1 MTESPASVDEEI
13 ESAEQDMPEDDVERL
28 HGSAVVVN
36 NNQTVV
42 HTGKAEYH
50 DLIQSLNDDG
60 YGVCVDLCGVD
71 YLGND
76 TRSLPVTVT
85 AERFELVVNLLDVQ
99 ASRRLRVR
107 VQLSEAAPMVAT
119 ITDIHPGAEA
129 MEREANDMF
138 GLEFEGHPDPTP
150 ILLPDDWQGHPLRKD
165 YSMGRIPV
173 QFKAVD
179 GR

>member
-1 MTESPASVDEEI
+1 MTEPPASLDEET
-13 ESAEQDMPEDDVERL
+13 ESGEEEMPDDDVERL
-28 HGSAVVVN
+28 HGAAVTVTN
-36 NNQTVV
+36 GQTVL
-42 HTGKAEYH
+42 HTDKAEYH
-50 DLIQSLNDDG
+50 DLIEALNDDD
-60 YGVCVDLCGVD
+60 YGVCVDLCGAD

-76 TRSLPVTVT
+76 TRSLPATVP
-85 AERFELVVNLLDVQ
+85 AERFELVVNLLDVK
-99 ASRRLRVR
+99 ASQRMRVR
-107 VQLSEAAPMVAT
+107 VQLPEVAPTVAT

-138 GLEFEGHPDPTP
+138 GIEFEGHPDPTP

-165 YSMGRIPV
+165 FSMGRIPV

>member
-1 MTESPASVDEEI
+1 MTESPASLDEEI
-13 ESAEQDMPEDDVERL
+13 ESGDEDLPEDDVERL

-36 NNQTVV
+36 NDQTVL
-42 HTGKAEYH
+42 HTGTAEYH
-50 DLIQSLNDDG
+50 DLIQALSDDG
-60 YGVCVDLCGVD
+60 YGVCIDLCGAD

-76 TRSLPVTVT
+76 TRLLPVTVT
-85 AERFELVVNLLDVQ
+85 AERFELVVNLLDVE

-107 VQLSEAAPMVAT
+107 VQLPEAAPIVAT